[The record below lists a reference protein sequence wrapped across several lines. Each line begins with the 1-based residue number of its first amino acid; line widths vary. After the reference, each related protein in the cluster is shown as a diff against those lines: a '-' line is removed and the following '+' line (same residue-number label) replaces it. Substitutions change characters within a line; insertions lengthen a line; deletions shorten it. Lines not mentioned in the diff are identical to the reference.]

1 MTKKL
6 YENNLNLSLIKLY
19 LLKVKKLEN
28 NFLFLVVLGGRAK
41 KANIELHDVRWVVGS
56 KIEDTYDT
64 LRKDWFGSPKGL
76 HIDSYKKIKYI
87 DGYKIN
93 LINFEKSEIEK
104 KQLFKKNKTK
114 KHLWFVNIGGYNST
128 SMQEQ
133 HEFGLVIA
141 SNKLE
146 AKNIAKSKWLIGFEK
161 KHNDDIASLEML
173 ISCDDCELIKTIGNW
188 EIELTPGNKFIDENN
203 YPDWY
208 GYQKIEGR

>member
-1 MTKKL
+1 MEKL
-6 YENNLNLSLIKLY
+6 KNYFLY
-19 LLKVKKLEN
+19 
-28 NFLFLVVLGGRAK
+28 LVVLGGRAK

-93 LINFEKSEIEK
+93 LRNVENLKINNNQLPK
-104 KQLFKKNKTK
+104 KITQKKN
-114 KHLWFVNIGGYNST
+114 LWFVNIGGYDPS
-128 SMQEQ
+128 SMQEK

-141 SNKLE
+141 TNKLE
-146 AKNIAKSKWLIGFEK
+146 AKNIAKSKWLIGCKK
-161 KHNDDIASLEML
+161 KHKDDLASLEML
-173 ISCDDCELIKTIGNW
+173 ISFDDCEQIKKIGNW
-188 EIELTPGNKFIDENN
+188 EIELTPDNKFIEENN

-208 GYQKIEGR
+208 GYRRIDKI